1 MDELHYQLDLLTAMN
16 QKLAVNEKMLRM
28 ICGTSTNA
36 FLYYNFLECRLEVLG
51 CFNKIFDFPI
61 NVISDFQNILEEIK
75 KEFVTQARETIFA
88 EEKKMEN
95 ANVECCLQD
104 GKTWLEFD
112 VTVTYGQRGEPIEKI
127 IRIRDISKYKKQ
139 NEELSYLAY
148 YDTMTGLYN
157 RNYFVSVLSA
167 WVRKAEEENTL
178 ISVMCIDIDDFKKV
192 NDGMGLVYGDELV
205 QLLADFLRKYENENI
220 IISHVNNDEFY
231 IAIYDP
237 FGAKSVT
244 TIYDELCVRLSK
256 PFVLSNKQEIC
267 VSVSVGVAEYPEAG
281 KNSLELL
288 NSSEIVMFRSKASGK
303 NNIKYFEP
311 PILKDFIDSV
321 YMENKLKEAIV
332 NNNFELYFQP
342 QYDSETK
349 KLRGMEALIRLHD
362 IDDTLISPALFIPIA
377 ERCGMIIPIGNWV
390 LEEGIRI
397 FSEWKKKCKKPLI
410 LSLNISAIQ
419 YKKTDFVH
427 NLLTVIDKYKVNH
440 NEIELEITESILIE
454 DFKQVEDK
462 LHTLRERGIKIS
474 LDDFGTGFSSLSYLK
489 GLPIDT
495 LKIDKS
501 FIDTVVD
508 DSSTRVITESI
519 VSMVKRLGYETV
531 AEGVETQ
538 EQYEYLKQI
547 NCDNI
552 QGFLLGR
559 PMPESEFENLLQKHS
574 V

>member
-231 IAIYDP
+231 IAIYD
-237 FGAKSVT
+237 
-244 TIYDELCVRLSK
+244 
-256 PFVLSNKQEIC
+256 
-267 VSVSVGVAEYPEAG
+267 
-281 KNSLELL
+281 
-288 NSSEIVMFRSKASGK
+288 
-303 NNIKYFEP
+303 
-311 PILKDFIDSV
+311 IL
-321 YMENKLKEAIV
+321 
-332 NNNFELYFQP
+332 
-342 QYDSETK
+342 
-349 KLRGMEALIRLHD
+349 
-362 IDDTLISPALFIPIA
+362 
-377 ERCGMIIPIGNWV
+377 
-390 LEEGIRI
+390 
-397 FSEWKKKCKKPLI
+397 
-410 LSLNISAIQ
+410 
-419 YKKTDFVH
+419 
-427 NLLTVIDKYKVNH
+427 
-440 NEIELEITESILIE
+440 
-454 DFKQVEDK
+454 
-462 LHTLRERGIKIS
+462 
-474 LDDFGTGFSSLSYLK
+474 
-489 GLPIDT
+489 
-495 LKIDKS
+495 
-501 FIDTVVD
+501 
-508 DSSTRVITESI
+508 
-519 VSMVKRLGYETV
+519 
-531 AEGVETQ
+531 
-538 EQYEYLKQI
+538 
-547 NCDNI
+547 
-552 QGFLLGR
+552 
-559 PMPESEFENLLQKHS
+559 
-574 V
+574 